1 MLSVVSICNLALA
14 HLGDS
19 ANVISIDPPEGSAQ
33 AEHCARF
40 YPQARNALLEMHAW
54 NFATRREKLALLSR
68 QDSTWTHRYAMP
80 NQALSVLSI
89 VPEGMSD
96 DYEVAGRVVPA
107 EYQVEREDGALV
119 VLTDIPDAVM
129 RYVSAA
135 VDPSLYPAMFVE
147 ALSWKLAA
155 LLAGPLYK
163 GEAGAAEA
171 KRCEEMFAY
180 HFAAARQQDAK
191 QRRVTLRHIVPW
203 LEAR

>member
-1 MLSVVSICNLALA
+1 MALA

-33 AEHCARF
+33 AAHCARF
-40 YPQARNALLEMHAW
+40 YPQARNALLEAHPW
-54 NFATRREKLALLSR
+54 NFATRREQLALLAK

-80 NQALSVLSI
+80 NQALTVLSI
-89 VPEGMSD
+89 VPAGMTD
-96 DYEVAGRVVPA
+96 DYEVSGRVVPV
-107 EYQVEREDGALV
+107 EYQIEREDGKLV

-135 VDPSLYPAMFVE
+135 VDPSLYPAVFVD

-155 LLAGPLYK
+155 MLAGPLYK

-180 HFAAARQQDAK
+180 HFAAARQQDAR
-191 QRRVTLRHIVPW
+191 QRHIRLKHTVPW